1 MNSAI
6 PAPNTTG
13 KIEGGGFI
21 FPFSEAVIVAGLKL
35 SVRIGS
41 DPVCTGGNL
50 VCTGGDLI
58 CTGGPCKTASS
69 GILIITPPCR
79 TDILYYYTL
88 DYYFYFLNKTNNKTN
103 APPMYIYVEVLVVV
117 GGVLPLLGAS
127 GSLGSGLYTGS

>member
-13 KIEGGGFI
+13 KIEGGFI

-35 SVRIGS
+35 SVRFGS
-41 DPVCTGGNL
+41 DPVCTAP
-50 VCTGGDLI
+50 C
-58 CTGGPCKTASS
+58 GGPCKTAFS

>member
-13 KIEGGGFI
+13 KIEGGFM
-21 FPFSEAVIVAGLKL
+21 FPSSVTVIVAGIKL
-35 SVRIGS
+35 SVRFGS
-41 DPVCTGGNL
+41 DPVCTAP
-50 VCTGGDLI
+50 C
-58 CTGGPCKTASS
+58 CGPCKTAFS

-88 DYYFYFLNKTNNKTN
+88 DYYFYFLNNTNNKTN
-103 APPMYIYVEVLVVV
+103 APPMYIYVEVLD
-117 GGVLPLLGAS
+117 GVLSLFIFLGAS

>member
-41 DPVCTGGNL
+41 DPVCTAT
-50 VCTGGDLI
+50 C
-58 CTGGPCKTASS
+58 GGPCKTAFS